1 MTNAEK
7 YEGCN
12 HAVAKWVQESAM
24 YGVECF
30 V

>member
-1 MTNAEK
+1 MNNAQRYK
-7 YEGCN
+7 GCN
-12 HAVAKWVQESAM
+12 HAVVKWVQESAM